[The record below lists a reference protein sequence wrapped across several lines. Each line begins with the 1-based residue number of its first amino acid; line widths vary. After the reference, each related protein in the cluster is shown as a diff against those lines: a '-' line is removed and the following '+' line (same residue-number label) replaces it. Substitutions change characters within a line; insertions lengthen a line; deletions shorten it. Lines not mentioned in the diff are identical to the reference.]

1 MNKSEL
7 TTAIAESAAISK
19 TAAGKALNGMMEAIS
34 SALSKGENVT
44 LIGFG
49 TFSTT
54 KRAASTGRN
63 PSTGKSLKI
72 KAKTVAKF
80 KVGQKLADAV
90 K

>member
-7 TTAIAESAAISK
+7 IDAVATKTGLTKKDAGAALDATLASI
-19 TAAGKALNGMMEAIS
+19 TD
-34 SALSKGENVT
+34 ALSKGDSVQ

-54 KRAASTGRN
+54 KRAAREGRN
-63 PSTGKSLKI
+63 PSTGATMKI
-72 KAKTVAKF
+72 AASTVAKF
-80 KVGQKLADAV
+80 KIGAKLKEAV